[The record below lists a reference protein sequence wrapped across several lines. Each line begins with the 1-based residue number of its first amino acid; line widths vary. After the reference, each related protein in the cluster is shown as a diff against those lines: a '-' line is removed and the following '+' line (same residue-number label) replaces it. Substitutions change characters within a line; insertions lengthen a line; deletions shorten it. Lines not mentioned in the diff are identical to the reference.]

1 VTFVVDASLHLVRA
15 APSLLL
21 AVVYVLIVDS
31 SPNEPTPA
39 AHGFQ
44 CPTSRDGHRAPRVDE
59 RGALM
64 TNVVYTRYELVRT
77 FRNVRFFFFSL
88 VFPLILYVLVAGP
101 KQHDKIEGVAFP
113 LYYLSGMAGWG
124 SMAAVL
130 AGGAR
135 IAAERTVGWTRQ
147 LRITPLR
154 ARTYVGT
161 KVLTGYTMA
170 ALSII
175 VLSAAGLA
183 FGVRLAPSEWCTMIA
198 LLLIGLL
205 PFAAIGVLLG
215 HVLTVESMGPAM
227 GGVTSLFALLG
238 GSWGPVAA
246 TGWLRR
252 LAECLPSFW
261 LVQAGKITQH
271 GATWPLKAWLVVV
284 AWTLVTAR
292 LALRAYR
299 RDTNHA

>member
-1 VTFVVDASLHLVRA
+1 MMIA
-15 APSLLL
+15 
-21 AVVYVLIVDS
+21 
-31 SPNEPTPA
+31 
-39 AHGFQ
+39 
-44 CPTSRDGHRAPRVDE
+44 
-59 RGALM
+59 
-64 TNVVYTRYELVRT
+64 VYTRYELRRT

-101 KQHDKIEGVAFP
+101 KQHDTIEGIGFP
-113 LYYLSGMAGWG
+113 LYYLAGMVGWG

-154 ARTYVGT
+154 ARTYVAT
-161 KVLTGYTMA
+161 KVLAGYAMA
-170 ALSII
+170 SLSIV
-175 VLSAAGLA
+175 VLSVAGVV
-183 FGVRLAPSEWCTMIA
+183 FGVRLAVTEWVSMLVLI
-198 LLLIGLL
+198 LIGLA

-215 HVLTVESMGPAM
+215 HLLTVDSLGPAM

-238 GSWGPVAA
+238 GSWGPIAA

-252 LAECLPSFW
+252 VAELLPSFW
-261 LVQAGKITQH
+261 LVQAGKV
-271 GATWPLKAWLVVV
+271 GLGRAAWPPRAWIVVV
-284 AWTLVTAR
+284 VWTLVTAR

-299 RDTNHA
+299 RDTNRA

>member
-1 VTFVVDASLHLVRA
+1 
-15 APSLLL
+15 
-21 AVVYVLIVDS
+21 
-31 SPNEPTPA
+31 
-39 AHGFQ
+39 
-44 CPTSRDGHRAPRVDE
+44 
-59 RGALM
+59 M
-64 TNVVYTRYELVRT
+64 TTAVYTRFELRRT

-88 VFPLILYVLVAGP
+88 VFPLILYVLIAGP
-101 KQHDKIEGVAFP
+101 KRHDTIEGIAFP
-113 LYYLSGMAGWG
+113 LYYLAGMIGWG

-147 LRITPLR
+147 LRITPLP

-170 ALSII
+170 TLSII
-175 VLSAAGLA
+175 VLSAAGIA
-183 FGVRLAPSEWCTMIA
+183 FGVRLSATEWVTMFG
-198 LLLIGLL
+198 LILVGLA

-215 HVLTVESMGPAM
+215 HVLTVDSMGPAM

-238 GSWGPVAA
+238 GSWGPIAA

-261 LVQAGKITQH
+261 LVQAGKI
-271 GATWPLKAWLVVV
+271 GLGRAAWPLRAWLVVV
-284 AWTLVTAR
+284 VWTLVTAR